1 MGIRCSPTGYEWRDN
16 SNCRSKAIQT
26 RDKTCMWWTCSRVTW
41 AYIQLVICMH
51 LAHVHDRV
59 APLGP
64 QRYDKVVT
72 SMRDGPEAHP
82 KQVVHEQLGQKFK
95 GLSQSCD
102 KLNRGENITKGDDR
116 INMTS
121 QIESHTHTR
130 QVVQERLGQNF
141 EGLVQS
147 CDTVAMLV
155 RGGNII
161 ETDDRITVT
170 SQIESNACGAARTGD
185 FAIGLH
191 FSE

>member
-1 MGIRCSPTGYEWRDN
+1 
-16 SNCRSKAIQT
+16 
-26 RDKTCMWWTCSRVTW
+26 
-41 AYIQLVICMH
+41 MH
-51 LAHVHDRV
+51 LAQVHDRV

-64 QRYDKVVT
+64 QCCDKVVKPL
-72 SMRDGPEAHP
+72 RDGPEAHTR
-82 KQVVHEQLGQKFK
+82 QVVHKRLGQKFK

-102 KLNRGENITKGDDR
+102 KLNRGENITKADDR
-116 INMTS
+116 INVTS
-121 QIESHTHTR
+121 QIKSHTHTR
-130 QVVQERLGQNF
+130 QVIHERLGPNF

-147 CDTVAMLV
+147 CDSVAMLG

-161 ETDDRITVT
+161 TADDRIGVT